1 LGSQLG
7 ELREIIGVLDEHK
20 SPLLSIISI
29 PMPKKKDW
37 IIVLRVQGSQAES
50 IVKDLEKKG
59 FKVTD
64 VN

>member
-1 LGSQLG
+1 
-7 ELREIIGVLDEHK
+7 
-20 SPLLSIISI
+20 
-29 PMPKKKDW
+29 MPKKKDW
-37 IIVLRVQGSQAES
+37 IIVLRVQGSQAEG